1 MCWRTNLEVPPSKD
15 GRHGVRDHLL
25 MMWRHGL
32 RVSEAVGLGR
42 DQINLQRARVWIQR
56 LKNSLSVEHPIDGEE
71 LRAIK
76 RYLNTRDDK
85 LPWLFVNER
94 RLPMTRQAVNYV
106 MDEAGKSLVDAP
118 HRQQHGCVHGRIDPC
133 AASKARRP
141 SQRPRR
147 RRTFE
152 PS

>member
-25 MMWRHGL
+25 ILMMWRHGL
-32 RVSEAVGLGR
+32 RVSEAVGMRR

-76 RYLNTRDDK
+76 RYLNTREDK

-94 RLPMTRQAVNYV
+94 GLPMRLPGPRLCP
-106 MDEAGKSLVDAP
+106 ESHCAP
-118 HRQQHGCVHGRIDPC
+118 
-133 AASKARRP
+133 
-141 SQRPRR
+141 
-147 RRTFE
+147 
-152 PS
+152 